1 VTETDTKQ
9 SDDVDETED
18 APADEVTD
26 EPTDDSTD
34 ADDDDEAVSE
44 PVDQGPALRDGGTLN
59 IGLCHFGGA
68 DEPASILAT
77 REDGTGWIAVC
88 EEHAKD
94 AEEQGF
100 VLEDESKRQ
109 SREKSEKDTQE
120 PTDEEREK
128 AANAKES
135 DDSDDSDS
143 EG

>member
-1 VTETDTKQ
+1 VTDTDTKPH
-9 SDDVDETED
+9 DDVDETEEST
-18 APADEVTD
+18 P
-26 EPTDDSTD
+26 DDQAT
-34 ADDDDEAVSE
+34 AEQDDMAEDNGPVSE

-88 EEHAKD
+88 EEHMKD

-109 SREKSEKDTQE
+109 SRDKSEQDTQE
-120 PTDEEREK
+120 PTDEELEK
-128 AANAKES
+128 ANSSEKS
-135 DDSDDSDS
+135 DDSGD
-143 EG
+143 